1 MAADKEDPARATLL
15 AILRQL
21 NQAEENNE
29 GKAADQALELGELE
43 QRLADF
49 GPVKQ
54 GSIKVSLALGLLLR
68 NGLVVP
74 QRDGGDYS
82 WQRQRSSPQR
92 YQITPDG
99 KKFLLESIQ
108 TSDRIS

>member
-1 MAADKEDPARATLL
+1 MGADKEDPARATLL
-15 AILRQL
+15 AILRNL

-29 GKAADQALELGELE
+29 GKAPDQALELAELE
-43 QRLADF
+43 QRLSDF

-74 QRDGGDYS
+74 QRDGGEYS
-82 WQRQRSSPQR
+82 WQRQRNSPQR

-99 KKFLLESIQ
+99 KKFLLDSIQ

>member
-1 MAADKEDPARATLL
+1 MGPVKEDPARATLL

-29 GKAADQALELGELE
+29 GKEADQALELGELE
-43 QRLADF
+43 QRLADLA
-49 GPVKQ
+49 PVKQ
-54 GSIKVSLALGLLLR
+54 GTIKVSLALGLLLR

-74 QRDGGDYS
+74 QRNGGEYS
-82 WQRQRSSPQR
+82 WQRQRDSPQR
-92 YQITPDG
+92 YQITPEG
-99 KKFLLESIQ
+99 KKFLLDSIQ